1 MAWEEQKKEID
12 TIKER
17 TFQIRL
23 SDADVKRIFEQAGK
37 VNLSPEELLEN
48 FIGDLV
54 DGTYSN
60 GSAGSIK
67 KDGQPPSGFFS
78 RERMGPVKCKE
89 LKGA

>member
-23 SDADVKRIFEQAGK
+23 SDADVKRIFDQAGK

-60 GSAGSIK
+60 GS
-67 KDGQPPSGFFS
+67 D
-78 RERMGPVKCKE
+78 ERMLAHEWFERCGFNFMP
-89 LKGA
+89 